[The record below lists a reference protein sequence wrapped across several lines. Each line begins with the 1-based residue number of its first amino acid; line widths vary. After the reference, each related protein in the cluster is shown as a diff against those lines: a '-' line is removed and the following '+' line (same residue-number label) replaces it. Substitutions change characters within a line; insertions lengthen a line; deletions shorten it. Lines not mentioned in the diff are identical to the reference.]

1 MLHARARRLTAW
13 IALVVMLLAALAP
26 TVSHALA
33 RAPQLA
39 PALQDLCTVG
49 GARLRVIVPDPAFKA
64 APDAALAA
72 DAAGEAPSALVLIHC
87 PFCLPVA
94 DRLGPPPA
102 VSLHFFTAE
111 SGLARPDAQASS
123 FLSAPRLLAWPRGP
137 PTLS

>member
-13 IALVVMLLAALAP
+13 IALAAMLLAALAP
-26 TVSHALA
+26 MVSHALA
-33 RAPQLA
+33 RAPQVA
-39 PALQDLCTVG
+39 RALQDLCTVG
-49 GARLRVIVPDPAFKA
+49 GARLLVLVPDLVSEA
-64 APDAALAA
+64 APGAALAV
-72 DAAGEAPSALVLIHC
+72 DASGEAPSALALIHC

-123 FLSAPRLLAWPRGP
+123 FLSAPRLPAWPRGP
-137 PTLS
+137 PTHS